1 MGQTCC
7 THKNVE
13 NSQTLV
19 KEENKTQPDIEKI
32 ASKQD
37 LAGTDDTASKHG
49 KNKNFEKQLSSQA
62 KNRTPTFENDQ
73 EKDSFQKSKSKNEE
87 KENKISAKE
96 KDKENEKE
104 KGSQIDNVVSSNLAL
119 ELKQQNT
126 LSGNEDFDN
135 QSKKNKDSGTKLKEI
150 KKEPSIDLFMDLPG
164 PPPNLR
170 EINKKAQS
178 SKFQKSDNQLK
189 SD

>member
-19 KEENKTQPDIEKI
+19 KDENKTQPDIEKT

-49 KNKNFEKQLSSQA
+49 KNKNFEKQQSSQA
-62 KNRTPTFENDQ
+62 KQNRTPTFENDQ
-73 EKDSFQKSKSKNEE
+73 EKDTFQKSKSKNDE
-87 KENKISAKE
+87 KDNKISDKE
-96 KDKENEKE
+96 KNKENEKE
-104 KGSQIDNVVSSNLAL
+104 KSSQVDNVATSNLAL

-126 LSGNEDFDN
+126 LPENEDYDN
-135 QSKKNKDSGTKLKEI
+135 QSKKNKDSGSKIKES

-170 EINKKAQS
+170 EINKRA